1 MRKLSFMV
9 LGLLLMA
16 APAMADQIV
25 ICQSCTSAPGGDPNL
40 ISNTGSFDMFLAGA
54 SSTSSAPTL
63 VIIAEYNGGGTPTV
77 NIGGNLSLAAV
88 GTLGLSANT
97 VTGFNSVPPADV
109 LSALGLNGGG
119 SLNLTNMQDA
129 LAANGIAAATSFNLY
144 AFLYNSGLTHTAT
157 VVSVSGVDAG
167 SFIFAYGCATNTS
180 PNDCTGGSISQ
191 TVFTNSGLA
200 LVTPEPASLILLGAG
215 LAGIGVWRRKAT
227 KI

>member
-88 GTLGLSANT
+88 GTLGLSRSE
-97 VTGFNSVPPADV
+97 V
-109 LSALGLNGGG
+109 
-119 SLNLTNMQDA
+119 
-129 LAANGIAAATSFNLY
+129 
-144 AFLYNSGLTHTAT
+144 
-157 VVSVSGVDAG
+157 
-167 SFIFAYGCATNTS
+167 
-180 PNDCTGGSISQ
+180 
-191 TVFTNSGLA
+191 
-200 LVTPEPASLILLGAG
+200 
-215 LAGIGVWRRKAT
+215 RRVGKE
-227 KI
+227 